1 MSVVHLTHND
11 LDAAGSDAV
20 CRMVFG
26 SEILTLFSSVNRFGW
41 LVGQIGRCNGKGDR
55 LIISDLGY
63 QKGIEDQIRR
73 VHAAGWK
80 IEWYDHHKWTDEEKE
95 RILPFVVSLTV
106 DTSVCATGV
115 IYASFAKGNT
125 TAEEV
130 ARVVCDYDLWK
141 HEDPR
146 SAVLGA
152 VTSKKEYFELIRD
165 KFSEGII
172 VDEDIS
178 RIYASIEL
186 EKNACIKKSI
196 RHVKMFRGKYVIAVM
211 PAYGYPSETAA
222 EARKELGCNMEL
234 LVFDTGKFSLRSVAP
249 VSHLIARQF
258 NGGGHPNASGGS
270 FAYGWKERLMLKLL
284 GRVSCAGEFAEAA
297 EAVGCLSPDRCTP
310 DFHHPETPHDHGHP
324 PVPAKNAK

>member
-1 MSVVHLTHND
+1 MPLRLRKKTAEKKPNLQEKIVGRTTGVVHLTHND

-26 SEILTLFSSVNRFGW
+26 PEILTLFSSVNRFGW
-41 LVGQIGRCNGKGDR
+41 FVGQVGGCNGKGDR

-63 QKGIEDQIRR
+63 QKGIEDQIRKA
-73 VHAAGWK
+73 HAAGWK
-80 IEWYDHHKWTDEEKE
+80 IEWYDHHKWTEEEKK
-95 RILPFVVSLTV
+95 RVLPFVVSLTV

-115 IYASFAKGNT
+115 VCASFVKGNPAA
-125 TAEEV
+125 AEI

-146 SAVLGA
+146 SAVLGM
-152 VTSKKEYFELIRD
+152 VTSKREYLELIRD
-165 KFSEGII
+165 KLSGGII
-172 VDEDIS
+172 IDDEVS
-178 RIYASIEL
+178 RIFAGIER
-186 EKNACIKKSI
+186 EKNACMKKSI
-196 RHVKMFRGKYVIAVM
+196 RHAKVFRGKYVIAVM

-222 EARKELGCNMEL
+222 EARKELGCDMEL

-270 FAYGWKERLMLKLL
+270 FAYGWKEKWMLKLF
-284 GRVSCAGEFAEAA
+284 GRVACAGEFAEAA
-297 EAVGCLSPDRCTP
+297 EAV
-310 DFHHPETPHDHGHP
+310 
-324 PVPAKNAK
+324 